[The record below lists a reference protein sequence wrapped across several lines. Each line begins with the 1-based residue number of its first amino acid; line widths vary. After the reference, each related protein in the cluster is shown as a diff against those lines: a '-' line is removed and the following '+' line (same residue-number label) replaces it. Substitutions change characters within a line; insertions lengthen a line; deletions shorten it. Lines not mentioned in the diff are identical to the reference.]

1 MAENMVTYITK
12 ENPTISLDPAKLI
25 TQAITVVPL
34 ASAKIAAG
42 TTMAESSVSIGGDT
56 ITIHRP
62 AVNGDTRSGIL
73 LTEIAAKADV
83 STPPI
88 QADLVG
94 AVLGKYGVFK
104 TANITDETVKG
115 TLQSETLLNP
125 NLFFK

>member
-1 MAENMVTYITK
+1 MAENMVTYVTK

-34 ASAKIAAG
+34 ADAIIAAG
-42 TTMAESSVSIGGDT
+42 TTMTESSISIGGDT
-56 ITIHRP
+56 IVVHRP
-62 AVNGDTRSGIL
+62 AKNGDTRSGIL

-83 STPPI
+83 STPPV

-94 AVLGKYGVFK
+94 AILGKFGVFK

-115 TLQSETLLNP
+115 TLQSKTLLNT

>member
-12 ENPTISLDPAKLI
+12 ENPTISLAPAKLI

-56 ITIHRP
+56 IKIHRP

-94 AVLGKYGVFK
+94 AVLGKSGVFK

>member
-1 MAENMVTYITK
+1 MAENMVTYVTK

-34 ASAKIAAG
+34 ADAIIAAG
-42 TTMAESSVSIGGDT
+42 TTMAESSISIGGDT
-56 ITIHRP
+56 IVVHR
-62 AVNGDTRSGIL
+62 AAENGDTRSGIL
-73 LTEIAAKADV
+73 LTEIAANADV
-83 STPPI
+83 STPPV

-94 AVLGKYGVFK
+94 AILGKFGVFK

-115 TLQSETLLNP
+115 VLQSETLANK